1 MILGEIMKKF
11 AASIDSESFRGAP
24 SLCAG
29 QRPEL
34 IFMSHLILTRKRA
47 RKTWLAG
54 LSPHLTASNAGVAFL
69 SGQITDLE
77 QRCAAMH
84 SRINHKRPERTPAR
98 RAHPV

>member
-1 MILGEIMKKF
+1 MKKF
-11 AASIDSESFRGAP
+11 AASIDRAGAAP

-69 SGQITDLE
+69 SAQITDLE

>member
-1 MILGEIMKKF
+1 MKKF
-11 AASIDSESFRGAP
+11 AASIDRAGAAP

-54 LSPHLTASNAGVAFL
+54 LSPHLTASNAGVACL
-69 SGQITDLE
+69 SAQITDLE
-77 QRCAAMH
+77 QRCAAVH
-84 SRINHKRPERTPAR
+84 SGINHKGPERNAR
-98 RAHPV
+98 EASAPRMSFP